1 MNPSLFSIHVGDVVE
16 GLRALPDNSVHCVV
30 TSPPYWG
37 LRHYGAEGQ
46 IGLETSLDDH
56 LVKMVEVFREV
67 RRVLRPDGTVW
78 ANYGDSYAQSGVS
91 LGRAP
96 RENRDLP
103 DCSASWSGR
112 EQWGQCRTTGGSLK
126 PKDLMLL
133 PARFAIALQDD
144 GWYLRSEII
153 WAKGLS
159 FCPSYSGSVMPE
171 SVKDRPIN
179 AHEKMYLLT
188 KSPKYFYDAEAARE
202 PAAAET
208 SRAYFRASKYEN
220 NNAFNNSSELQ
231 HTGSGVMKNCTRSI
245 RNVWTIGPQPLKAN
259 HFATFPEK
267 LVEPCIKA
275 GTSEKGCCPECG
287 SPWKRVVEK
296 TLVSTRGRVGEHKG
310 EGRADVMDAG
320 SSWNHS
326 GGVYGYYEAQT
337 KGWIPGCTCPPSEP
351 VPCTVLDPFAGS
363 GTTALVAYKL
373 GRRGLGIELNP
384 EYAEIARDRFAAHL
398 AGMSITNYLKMKEA
412 FPLVV

>member
-1 MNPSLFSIHVGDVVE
+1 MGVADEPHLF
-16 GLRALPDNSVHCVV
+16 AL
-30 TSPPYWG
+30 
-37 LRHYGAEGQ
+37 A
-46 IGLETSLDDH
+46 
-56 LVKMVEVFREV
+56 
-67 RRVLRPDGTVW
+67 
-78 ANYGDSYAQSGVS
+78 SGVLTHNS
-91 LGRAP
+91 KANPL
-96 RENRDLP
+96 
-103 DCSASWSGR
+103 
-112 EQWGQCRTTGGSLK
+112 
-126 PKDLMLL
+126 
-133 PARFAIALQDD
+133 
-144 GWYLRSEII
+144 
-153 WAKGLS
+153 
-159 FCPSYSGSVMPE
+159 PE
-171 SVKDRPIN
+171 SVTDRPAN
-179 AHEKMYLLT
+179 AHEKVFLLT
-188 KSPKYFYDAEAARE
+188 KSPSYFYDAHAVKE
-202 PAAAET
+202 PAAEKSGWAKQKAKGINT
-208 SRAYFRASKYEN
+208 WKYNDTEGRI
-220 NNAFNNSSELQ
+220 AATGQRTESSTMGEAGKRNL
-231 HTGSGVMKNCTRSI
+231 
-245 RNVWTIGPQPLKAN
+245 RNVWTLASQPFPVG

-296 TLVSTRGRVGEHKG
+296 TLVSTRGQVGEHKG

-412 FPLVV
+412 FPPVV